1 MNVLQSWCVC
11 VCVYILGQQSIN
23 GKLQTW
29 EDFKGGL

>member
-1 MNVLQSWCVC
+1 MSSKAGVC